1 MRARWIVLLALVLL
15 VASAIA
21 GIAQPQLGHSAS
33 PARTITVSG
42 HGTVTTVPDRASFD
56 FTVETRAQTA
66 TGAISRNGDA
76 AAALAQAAR
85 NAGVG
90 DADLQTSQL
99 SLSPQTSEDGTQVL
113 GYVASTTVTAKTTI
127 AKAGPLVDAAVKAGA
142 TGVSGPSLSRSD
154 TDSLYRDALKSAV
167 AAARQKALALADAGG
182 MTLGAVQSIAEGT
195 ASSPLP
201 FAAKASDAV
210 APIEAGTQTVEAD
223 VTVTYAAS

>member
-1 MRARWIVLLALVLL
+1 
-15 VASAIA
+15 
-21 GIAQPQLGHSAS
+21 
-33 PARTITVSG
+33 
-42 HGTVTTVPDRASFD
+42 
-56 FTVETRAQTA
+56 
-66 TGAISRNGDA
+66 
-76 AAALAQAAR
+76 
-85 NAGVG
+85 
-90 DADLQTSQL
+90 
-99 SLSPQTSEDGTQVL
+99 VL
-113 GYVASTTVTAKTTI
+113 GYVASTTVTARTTI

-201 FAAKASDAV
+201 FAAKAADAV